1 MTQRVYL
8 YLLEISMKTR
18 SLSEVFKS
26 IAGTVFLLASTF
38 FVCSTIL
45 SMRIVL
51 ADPVPQFQNN
61 NMFNQYSSRPSPRY
75 SNVSGRVSRTGS
87 VVVESPRY
95 SENQNLSIPS
105 RASTSV
111 ARNVVSRTPQN
122 RQTQN
127 DSVVNTSRSVRARTG
142 VARVS
147 VAGDAVR
154 GSRGY
159 VSSNV
164 SNASGN
170 YSNSGL
176 LNKFYTGNYSNII
189 DPNTGLISA
198 DAYSN
203 CMESY
208 YACMDEICTA
218 RNSSQRRCGCAGR
231 ARVFMD
237 AEEKLKSAN
246 AELIKVAGELALL
259 IATKGKDISSAF
271 KLTDA
276 EKVLNCVS
284 WKESSKNDSDW
295 SGESAKKWCLE
306 HGEFESARSTDN
318 KCPMPKYCST
328 KDNGNNF
335 GFDIDNLN
343 GSGSDILAS
352 LKSWADAKDK
362 TLTLTKSNE
371 DNALRSM
378 TESVNKFHSITNGGD
393 KSGLNSNGTIK
404 DSLAETWGYELFE
417 YAHNNVCNRVLDS
430 CFNGIYESCG
440 TPANG
445 NKCSNGA
452 SYCPYNYNTTITVKN
467 TGKYELNFAS
477 PNTKNSSSGGASCF
491 GYTGSSGDP
500 YASLRTP
507 VADARRSIL
516 QKYAL
521 DANADCDA
529 YGEKIAKTA
538 QNIGYQKV
546 AAQQALQKKRMEFA
560 KAESD
565 QKVSSFMKAKQN
577 FIKCID
583 EVNSCLININKGD
596 KKDWAVGRKKTYCST
611 LSVAPSCYETMICDE
626 IAQSEVINKSEGC
639 IIENNNVK
647 GKCKNTVLLSDFL
660 FKSKKI
666 DVNDGIENQ
675 LKNCINSYLPENHT
689 IWTGK

>member
-1 MTQRVYL
+1 
-8 YLLEISMKTR
+8 MKTR

-75 SNVSGRVSRTGS
+75 SNVSGRVSRTGN

-95 SENQNLSIPS
+95 SENQNLNIPS

-284 WKESSKNDSDW
+284 WKESSKNDPDW

-318 KCPMPKYCST
+318 KCPMPKYCKSGGT
-328 KDNGNNF
+328 DGNNF
-335 GFDIDNLN
+335 DFNIDNLN

-626 IAQSEVINKSEGC
+626 IAQSEVINKSENC
-639 IIENNNVK
+639 KIENNKVT

-666 DVNDGIENQ
+666 DTTDGIENH
-675 LKNCINSYLPENHT
+675 LKDCINGYLPENHT
-689 IWTGK
+689 IWTVK

>member
-1 MTQRVYL
+1 
-8 YLLEISMKTR
+8 MKTR
-18 SLSEVFKS
+18 SLGEIFKS
-26 IAGTVFLLASTF
+26 VAGTVFLLASTF

-51 ADPVPQFQNN
+51 ADPVPQLQNN
-61 NMFNQYSSRPSPRY
+61 NLFNNYQSRQSPRY
-75 SNVSGRVSRTGS
+75 SNSSGRVSRTGS
-87 VVVESPRY
+87 IAVESPRNVQ
-95 SENQNLSIPS
+95 NQNLNIPS
-105 RASTSV
+105 RVSTNVS
-111 ARNVVSRTPQN
+111 RNVVSRSSN
-122 RQTQN
+122 RQTEGY
-127 DSVVNTSRSVRARTG
+127 SVINPSRSVRARTG
-142 VARVS
+142 VARIS
-147 VAGDAVR
+147 IAGDAVR

-159 VSSNV
+159 VSPNV
-164 SNASGN
+164 SNTSGN

-208 YACMDEICTA
+208 YSCMDEICTA
-218 RNSSQRRCGCAGR
+218 RNASQRRCGCAGR
-231 ARVFMD
+231 AKVFMD

-246 AELIKVAGELALL
+246 EELIKVAGELALL

-284 WKESSKNDSDW
+284 WKKESENDQNW
-295 SGESAKKWCLE
+295 SGESAKKWCHD
-306 HGEFESARSTDN
+306 HGEYEAIRNNDG
-318 KCPMPKYCST
+318 KCKMPKYC
-328 KDNGNNF
+328 KDDGNNF
-335 GFDIDNLN
+335 GFNIDELN
-343 GSGSDILAS
+343 GNGSDILAS

-371 DNALRSM
+371 DNTLRSM
-378 TESVNKFHSITNGGD
+378 TESVNKFHSITNSGD
-393 KSGLNSNGTIK
+393 KSDLNSNGTIK

-445 NKCSNGA
+445 NRCSNGA
-452 SYCPYNYNTTITVKN
+452 SYCPYNYNSVIKVQN

-477 PNTKNSSSGGASCF
+477 PNTKNSSSGSASCF

-500 YASLRTP
+500 YSSLRGP

-538 QNIGYQKV
+538 QNIGYQK
-546 AAQQALQKKRMEFA
+546 AAAKQALQKKRMEFA
-560 KAESD
+560 KAEND
-565 QKVSSFMKAKQN
+565 QKISSFMKAKQN

-583 EVNSCLININKGD
+583 EVNSCLTNINKEDND

-626 IAQSEVINKSEGC
+626 IGQNEVINESSKDCKAESNKVE
-639 IIENNNVK
+639 

-660 FKSKKI
+660 FKSKQI
-666 DVNDGIENQ
+666 GENDGIEDH
-675 LKNCINSYLPENHT
+675 LKKCINNYLPEKHN
-689 IWTGK
+689 IWTGEK

>member
-1 MTQRVYL
+1 
-8 YLLEISMKTR
+8 MKTR

-38 FVCSTIL
+38 FVCSTIF

-75 SNVSGRVSRTGS
+75 SNVSGRVSRTGNL
-87 VVVESPRY
+87 VVESPRY
-95 SENQNLSIPS
+95 SENQNLNIPS

-284 WKESSKNDSDW
+284 WKESSKNDPDW

-318 KCPMPKYCST
+318 KCPMPKYCKSGGT
-328 KDNGNNF
+328 DGNNF
-335 GFDIDNLN
+335 DFNIDNLN

-452 SYCPYNYNTTITVKN
+452 SYCPYNYNTTIAVKN

-626 IAQSEVINKSEGC
+626 IAQSEVINKSENC
-639 IIENNNVK
+639 KIENNKVT

-666 DVNDGIENQ
+666 DTNDGIENH
-675 LKNCINSYLPENHT
+675 LKDCINGYLPENHT

>member
-1 MTQRVYL
+1 
-8 YLLEISMKTR
+8 MKTR

-75 SNVSGRVSRTGS
+75 SNVSGRVSRTGN

-95 SENQNLSIPS
+95 SENQNLNIPS

-147 VAGDAVR
+147 VVGDAVR

-159 VSSNV
+159 ISSNV

-284 WKESSKNDSDW
+284 WKESSKNDPDW

-318 KCPMPKYCST
+318 KCPMPKYCKSGGT
-328 KDNGNNF
+328 DGNNF
-335 GFDIDNLN
+335 DFNIDNLN

-371 DNALRSM
+371 DNVLRSM

-404 DSLAETWGYELFE
+404 DSLVETWGYELFE

-477 PNTKNSSSGGASCF
+477 TNTKNSSSGGASCF

-626 IAQSEVINKSEGC
+626 IAQSEVINKSENC
-639 IIENNNVK
+639 KIENNKVT

-666 DVNDGIENQ
+666 DTTDGIENQ
-675 LKNCINSYLPENHT
+675 LKDCINGYLPENHT
-689 IWTGK
+689 IWTVK